1 MSKVLIL
8 VMPCYNEEEVLEE
21 TARQAQVKL
30 RELMGQGRISK
41 DSRILFVDDGSRDR
55 TWALI
60 TSLYEQPD
68 SLVCGL
74 KLAHNRGHQKAL
86 YAGLMA
92 AREMGEASVSMDA
105 DLQDDLS
112 VLDGFLD
119 AWEDGCEI
127 VYGVRKSRET
137 DTFFKRST
145 ALAFYRLM
153 RGMGAD
159 IVENHADCRLM
170 TRKAMD
176 ALAGYREVNLFLRGI
191 VPDIGY
197 KTAIAYYDRNPRF
210 AGESKYPLKKMLMF
224 AWDGITS
231 FSVKPLKLISQT
243 GFLMFFVS
251 IAALIYALAS
261 KIQGSAVSGWTA
273 LIGSVWLI
281 GGAVMISLGILGEY
295 LGKLYQEVKDRPR
308 YLEEVLL
315 KK

>member
-1 MSKVLIL
+1 MSKRLIL

-21 TARQAQVKL
+21 TARQAEAKIRDL
-30 RELMGQGRISK
+30 IKQGRIAG

-60 TSLYEQPD
+60 ASLHAQPE

-92 AREMGEASVSMDA
+92 AREMGDLSVSMDA
-105 DLQDDLS
+105 DLQDDLG

-137 DTFFKRST
+137 DTIFKRGT

-153 RGMGAD
+153 KGLGAD

-170 TRKAMD
+170 TRKALD

-197 KTAIAYYDRNPRF
+197 KTAVAYYDRNPRF

-231 FSVKPLKLISQT
+231 FSVRPLKLISQT

-251 IAALIYALAS
+251 IAALIYALVS
-261 KIQGSAVSGWTA
+261 KIQGSAVAGWTA
-273 LIGSVWLI
+273 LIGSLWLI

-308 YLEEVLL
+308 YLEELFL